1 MKIIGLGGTNGSG
14 KDFVGELL
22 AREHNFMFISVTDL
36 LRAEATLRREPVER
50 EVLRTISAEWRRES
64 GLGVLVEKAYEEYLK
79 VADKYDGVVMASM
92 RNPGEADTIHKL
104 GGVMV
109 WLDADSRIR
118 YDRIQ
123 TNAVAR
129 NRAEEDNK
137 TYEQFLAE
145 EEAEM
150 HVPVGGDVAQLDG
163 QAVKE
168 RSDVFIIN
176 DGVDAASVRGA
187 IEDLLQRYTS
197 R

>member
-14 KDFVGELL
+14 KDYVGALL
-22 AREHNFMFISVTDL
+22 AHEYNFMFISVTDL

-50 EVLRTISAEWRRES
+50 EVLRTISAEWRREF
-64 GLGVLVEKAYEEYLK
+64 GLGVLVEKAYQEYLK

-92 RNPGEADTIHKL
+92 RNPGEADTIHEL

-109 WLDADSRIR
+109 WLDADARVR

-123 TNAVAR
+123 ANATTR

-137 TYEQFLAE
+137 TFEQFLAE

-150 HVPVGGDVAQLDG
+150 HVPEGGDVAQLDG
-163 QAVKE
+163 QAVKD
-168 RSDVFIIN
+168 RSDVFIVN
-176 DGVDAASVRGA
+176 DGADATNLQSA
-187 IEDLLQRYTS
+187 IKELLA
-197 R
+197 

>member
-14 KDFVGELL
+14 KDYVGALL
-22 AREHNFMFISVTDL
+22 AHEYNFMFISVTDL

-64 GLGVLVEKAYEEYLK
+64 GLGVLVEKAYQEYLK

-92 RNPGEADTIHKL
+92 RNPGEADTIHEL

-109 WLDADSRIR
+109 WLDADARVR

-123 TNAVAR
+123 VNATTR

-137 TYEQFLAE
+137 TFEQFLAE

-150 HVPVGGDVAQLDG
+150 HVPEGGDVAQLDG
-163 QAVKE
+163 QAVKD
-168 RSDVFIIN
+168 RSDVFIVN
-176 DGVDAASVRGA
+176 DGADATNLQSA
-187 IEDLLQRYTS
+187 IKALLT
-197 R
+197 

>member
-14 KDFVGELL
+14 KDYVGALL
-22 AREHNFMFISVTDL
+22 AHEYNFMFISVTDL

-50 EVLRTISAEWRRES
+50 EVLRTISAEWRREF
-64 GLGVLVEKAYEEYLK
+64 GLGVLVEKAYQEYLK

-92 RNPGEADTIHKL
+92 RNPGEADTIHEL

-109 WLDADSRIR
+109 WLDADARVR

-123 TNAVAR
+123 ANATTR

-137 TYEQFLAE
+137 TFEQFLAE

-150 HVPVGGDVAQLDG
+150 HVPDGGDVAQLDG
-163 QAVKE
+163 QAVKD
-168 RSDVFIIN
+168 RSDVFIVN
-176 DGVDAASVRGA
+176 DGADATNLQSA
-187 IEDLLQRYTS
+187 IKELLA
-197 R
+197 

>member
-14 KDFVGELL
+14 KDYVGALL
-22 AREHNFMFISVTDL
+22 AHEYNFMFISVTDL

-50 EVLRTISAEWRRES
+50 EVLRTISAEWRREF
-64 GLGVLVEKAYEEYLK
+64 GLGVLVEKAYQEYLK

-92 RNPGEADTIHKL
+92 RNPGEADTIHEL

-109 WLDADSRIR
+109 WLDADARVR

-123 TNAVAR
+123 ANATTR

-137 TYEQFLAE
+137 TFEQFLAE

-150 HVPVGGDVAQLDG
+150 HVPDGGDVAQLDG
-163 QAVKE
+163 QAVKD
-168 RSDVFIIN
+168 RSDVFIVN
-176 DGVDAASVRGA
+176 DGADATNLQSA
-187 IEDLLQRYTS
+187 IKALLT
-197 R
+197 